1 VAEYEKEVEEYVKK
15 GTRCQLN
22 KTLRPKR
29 KAPVEITTKARHPF
43 EKCAVDIV
51 GPVTETVSVSKYILM
66 FHDDLSKF
74 VVSISIPLQDAE
86 TVAIEFVLNIVLKY
100 GASVQIIADQ
110 GSNFLSSLL
119 KSTCK
124 QLKKRFK

>member
-1 VAEYEKEVEEYVKK
+1 MAEYEKEVEEYVKK